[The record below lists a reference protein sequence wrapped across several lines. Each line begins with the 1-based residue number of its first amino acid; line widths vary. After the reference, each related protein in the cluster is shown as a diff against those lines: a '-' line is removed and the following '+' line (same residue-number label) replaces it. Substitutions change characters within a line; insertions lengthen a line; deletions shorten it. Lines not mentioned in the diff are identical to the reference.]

1 MIAFWAWLPRW
12 AKIALPGSIL
22 ALGGVLWL
30 LHRSYE
36 AGRAAERLK
45 ADDERIAQAV
55 AFQTVKAAAVAQAY
69 RDGAAAIAV
78 ANQLHDSVRVVDT
91 VTVEISLPALPG
103 LSVSPKQTVTLP
115 SIVVRRM
122 VADSLALAGAQ
133 AIITTQAALIVADS
147 GVNDALRKENAD
159 LRASKAP
166 VCAGKCKAAAQ
177 VVKLAI
183 VTEAVIRLVRF
194 VRR

>member
-1 MIAFWAWLPRW
+1 M
-12 AKIALPGSIL
+12 
-22 ALGGVLWL
+22 LWL
-30 LHRSYE
+30 VHRSYE

-45 ADDERIAQAV
+45 ADDEHIAQAV
-55 AFQTVKAAAVAQAY
+55 AFQNVKAAAVAQAY
-69 RDGAAAIAV
+69 RDGAAAIEA

-103 LSVSPKQTVTLP
+103 LSVSPKQTFTLP

-122 VADSLALAGAQ
+122 VADSLALTAARG
-133 AIITTQAALIVADS
+133 IITTQAALIAADS
-147 GVNDALRKENAD
+147 GVNSALRQENAD